1 MLRIQ
6 VYLKPNNHIKVQ
18 PTLEGLKESLR
29 WATNSVC

>member
-6 VYLKPNNHIKVQ
+6 VYLKPNNCMKVQ
-18 PTLEGLKESLR
+18 PILEGLKESLC